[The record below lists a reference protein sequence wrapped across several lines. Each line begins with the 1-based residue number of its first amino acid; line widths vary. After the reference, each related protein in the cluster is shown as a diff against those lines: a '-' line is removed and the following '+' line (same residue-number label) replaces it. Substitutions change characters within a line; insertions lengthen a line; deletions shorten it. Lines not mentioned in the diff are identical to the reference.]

1 MKEEKDNNGQ
11 EAITFILGLAAVAYM
26 LYVLFK

>member
-11 EAITFILGLAAVAYM
+11 EAITFILGLAAVGYA
-26 LYVLFK
+26 LCII